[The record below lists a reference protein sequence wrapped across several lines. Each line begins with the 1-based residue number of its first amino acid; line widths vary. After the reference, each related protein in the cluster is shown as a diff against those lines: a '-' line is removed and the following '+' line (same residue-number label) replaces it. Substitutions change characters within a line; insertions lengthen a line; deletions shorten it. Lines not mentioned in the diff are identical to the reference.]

1 MFATQDLSMPQRA
14 GADAG
19 AESAQIAAQEPAAPA
34 PKPKPRPQK
43 LANFDHRTK
52 HLFTFNVHDGTEQ
65 QLSGTVVSEHAD
77 GKHATVSVHWPI
89 AKLTVLSSKILEG
102 STVPVEVRIEIATG
116 YTVNAK
122 YRTAHAVKEGK
133 EPMCTLHLRWP
144 TASIV
149 QAPEPARKRKAEP
162 ADSEPDT
169 KAFKPLEE
177 MPKDVGFALFFTL
190 DDLLTR
196 DPSVEEI
203 GAFMHKLTGNFA
215 HLTAETPPGS
225 RVPVLIDAPTAAYL
239 NGEFERDPERAS
251 RAMRPFSLITGPF
264 SPKNAL
270 DLVEVSNFLKG
281 ILCPKSESFC
291 VVLAYDNASVINEA
305 YPNMAFGDNKRALE
319 CAARAQSV
327 SPDREHSPD
336 GSESE
341 SGVICISDDSDSEDE

>member
-1 MFATQDLSMPQRA
+1 MFATQDLNMPQLSMPELA
-14 GADAG
+14 GADAQ
-19 AESAQIAAQEPAAPA
+19 ATAQEPAGSA
-34 PKPKPRPQK
+34 PKPKPRPPK
-43 LANFDHRTK
+43 IAKFDHRAK
-52 HLFTFNVHDGTEQ
+52 HFFTFTVPDGTER
-65 QLSGTVVSEHAD
+65 QLTGTVFSEHAN
-77 GKHATVSVHWPI
+77 GNEATVSVHWPI
-89 AKLTVLSSKILEG
+89 AALTVLSSKIVEG
-102 STVPVEVRIEIATG
+102 STVPLKVRIEIAPG
-116 YTVNAK
+116 FGVDAK
-122 YRTAHAVKEGK
+122 YRTAHAVREGK

-162 ADSEPDT
+162 ADSEPER
-169 KAFKPLEE
+169 KALKEGLPES
-177 MPKDVGFALFFTL
+177 VVFALFFTL

-196 DPSVEEI
+196 APSVEEI
-203 GAFMHKLTGNFA
+203 GAFMRKLTGNFA

-225 RVPVLIDAPTAAYL
+225 RVPVLIDAPTAEYL
-239 NGEFERDPERAS
+239 NREFERDAPAAS
-251 RAMRPFSLITGPF
+251 KALGDFYLITGPF

-270 DLVEVSNFLKG
+270 DLVEVKNFLKG

-291 VVLAYDNASVINEA
+291 VVLAYDNATVINEA